1 MQEKVVDKFKLKDTR
16 EIVFRYPK
24 IGDAGAMLDYI
35 NTLSKEKTFIRFQGE
50 QLTLDFEI
58 KRLTDLLKKIENKLA
73 VQVLV
78 FCNSKIVGISDLIMH
93 EGATK
98 HTGGFGITLA
108 KEFRNKGIGKK
119 LMTAVINEAIKNIKE
134 IKIIFLSCFS
144 DNTVALNLYKSM
156 GFVEFGKL
164 PEGIMHQDHFDDHIY
179 MFKKVTSANESS

>member
-1 MQEKVVDKFKLKDTR
+1 MQGKIVEKFQLEDGR
-16 EIVFRYPK
+16 EVVFRYPQ
-24 IGDAGAMLDYI
+24 IEDAPLMLEYI
-35 NTLSKEKTFIRFQGE
+35 NTLSAEKTFIRFQGE
-50 QLTLDFEI
+50 QLTLEYEVE
-58 KRLTDLLKKIENKLA
+58 RLTGLLKKIENKKA

-78 FCNSKIVGISDLIMH
+78 FCNTKLVGISEITTQ
-93 EGATK
+93 EGSTK

-119 LMTAVINEAIKNIKE
+119 LMGAVINEAIKNIKE

-164 PEGIMHQDHFDDHIY
+164 PEGIMHKEHFDDHIY
-179 MFKKVTSANESS
+179 MYKKV

>member
-1 MQEKVVDKFKLKDTR
+1 MSSKIIAKFKLKDGR
-16 EIVFRYPK
+16 EVIFRYPQ
-24 IGDAGAMLDYI
+24 IGDAPLMLEYI
-35 NTLSKEKTFIRFQGE
+35 NTLSKERTFIRFQGE
-50 QLTLDFEI
+50 QLTLDFEV
-58 KRLTDLLKKIENKLA
+58 KRLTDLLKKIEHKLA
-73 VQVLV
+73 VQLLV

-144 DNTVALNLYKSM
+144 DNTVALNLYKSI

-164 PEGIMHQDHFDDHIY
+164 PEGIMHKDHFDDHIF
-179 MFKKVTSANESS
+179 MFKKI

>member
-1 MQEKVVDKFKLKDTR
+1 MQGEIVEKFQLEDGR
-16 EIVFRYPK
+16 EVVFRYPQ
-24 IGDAGAMLDYI
+24 IGDAPLMLDYI
-35 NTLSKEKTFIRFQGE
+35 NTLSKERTFIRFQGE

-58 KRLTDLLKKIENKLA
+58 KRLTDLLKKIDNKLA

-78 FCNSKIVGISDLIMH
+78 FCNFKIVGISDLIMH

-134 IKIIFLSCFS
+134 LKIIFLSCFS
-144 DNTVALNLYKSM
+144 DNIVALNLYKSM
-156 GFVEFGKL
+156 GFEQFGSL
-164 PEGIMHQDHFDDHIY
+164 PEGIMHKDHFDNHIY
-179 MFKKVTSANESS
+179 MYKKV